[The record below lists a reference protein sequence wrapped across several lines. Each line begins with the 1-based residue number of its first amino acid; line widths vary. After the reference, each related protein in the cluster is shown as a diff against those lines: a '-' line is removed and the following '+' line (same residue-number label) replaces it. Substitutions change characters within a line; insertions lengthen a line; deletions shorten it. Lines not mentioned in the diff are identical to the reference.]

1 MQLIWLSSPT
11 SKVVT
16 LSIGRKTILWAVL
29 FVASFLIVMGSVLQ
43 LMGIRVAI
51 DVRPEL
57 ARVLGGVTSQ
67 SEHDRIASQYEEQ
80 ITQLKTKVQDLS
92 GKLKDLEKT
101 KKSIVE
107 LVPARTASRV
117 SLSTLGGMGGPL
129 RTLMEFDWFAPGAIE
144 AIRDVDKESQALAQQ
159 IANLSVAWQRELEIM
174 ESLPLRTP
182 IAVDHRLSSGF
193 GTRRDPFTGEAS
205 RHEGLDYVA
214 PYGSPIVAT
223 APGRVVLAQYFGP
236 YGRTVDVDH
245 GRGFTTRYA
254 HMSKIQVSLGDTVAA
269 GDVLGHLGNT
279 GRSTGP
285 HLHYEV
291 RFQGRPI
298 NPVPQHVLTTAQ
310 RSMNERGLFAQR
322 DR

>member
-29 FVASFLIVMGSVLQ
+29 CLASFLIIMGSVLQ

-80 ITQLKTKVQDLS
+80 LTQLKTKVEDLS
-92 GKLKDLEKT
+92 GKLKDLEQT

-107 LVPARTASRV
+107 LVPPRTPSRV
-117 SLSTLGGMGGPL
+117 SLTNLGGMGGPL
-129 RTLMEFDWFAPGAIE
+129 RTLMKFDWFAPGAIE
-144 AIRDVDKESQALAQQ
+144 AIRVVDKESQALAQQ
-159 IANLSVAWQRELEIM
+159 MDNLSLTWQRELEIM

-182 IAVDHRLSSGF
+182 IVVEHRLSSGF
-193 GTRRDPFTGEAS
+193 GTRQDPFTGEAS
-205 RHEGLDYVA
+205 RHEGLDFVA
-214 PYGSPIVAT
+214 PRGSPIVAT

-254 HMSKIQVSLGDTVAA
+254 HMSKIQVSIGDTVAA
-269 GDVLGHLGNT
+269 GDVLGNLGNT

-310 RSMNERGLFAQR
+310 RHMSERGLFAQR

>member
-11 SKVVT
+11 SRVVT

-29 FVASFLIVMGSVLQ
+29 CVASFLIVMGSVLQ

-67 SEHDRIASQYEEQ
+67 TEHDRIASQYEEQ

-92 GKLKDLEKT
+92 GKLSDLEKT

-107 LVPARTASRV
+107 LVPARAAGRV
-117 SLSTLGGMGGPL
+117 SLSHLGGMGGPL

-144 AIRDVDKESQALAQQ
+144 AIRDVEKESQALAQQ
-159 IANLSVAWQRELEIM
+159 IANLSAAWQRELEIM
-174 ESLPLRTP
+174 KSLPLRTP
-182 IAVDHRLSSGF
+182 IAVEHRLSSGF
-193 GTRRDPFTGEAS
+193 GTRRDPFTGQAS

-223 APGRVVLAQYFGP
+223 APGRVVRAQYFGP

-269 GDVLGHLGNT
+269 GDVLGNLGNT

-310 RSMNERGLFAQR
+310 RNMSERSLFAQR

>member
-16 LSIGRKTILWAVL
+16 LSIGRKTILWAL
-29 FVASFLIVMGSVLQ
+29 LIMASFLIVMGSVLQ

-80 ITQLKTKVQDLS
+80 IAQLKNKVDNLS
-92 GKLKDLEKT
+92 GKLQELEQT

-107 LVPARTASRV
+107 LVPVRPPSRV
-117 SLSTLGGMGGPL
+117 SLTQLGGMGGPL
-129 RTLMEFDWFAPGAIE
+129 RSLMEFDWFAPGAIE
-144 AIRDVDKESQALAQQ
+144 AIRSVDKESQVLAQQ
-159 IANLSVAWQRELEIM
+159 MASLDSTWRRELEIL
-174 ESLPLRTP
+174 ESLPLRPP
-182 IAVDHRLSSGF
+182 IVVEHRLSSGF
-193 GTRRDPFTGEAS
+193 GTRSDPFTGEAS

-223 APGRVVLAQYFGP
+223 APGRVVRAQFFGP

-245 GRGFTTRYA
+245 GRGFITRYA
-254 HMSKIQVSLGDTVAA
+254 HMSRIQVKHGDVVQA
-269 GDVLGHLGNT
+269 GDVLGKLGNT

-291 RFQGRPI
+291 RHQGRAI
-298 NPVPQHVLTTAQ
+298 NPVAQNVLATAQ
-310 RSMNERGLFAQR
+310 RNMSERGFFAQR
-322 DR
+322 D

>member
-29 FVASFLIVMGSVLQ
+29 CVASFLIIMGSVLQ

-80 ITQLKTKVQDLS
+80 LTQLKTKVQDLS

-107 LVPARTASRV
+107 LVPPRTPSRV
-117 SLSTLGGMGGPL
+117 SLSNLGGMGGPL

-159 IANLSVAWQRELEIM
+159 IANLSAAWQRELEIM
-174 ESLPLRTP
+174 ASLPLREP
-182 IAVDHRLSSGF
+182 IAVEYRLSSGF
-193 GTRRDPFTGEAS
+193 GTRQDPFTGEAS
-205 RHEGLDYVA
+205 RHEGLDFVA

-269 GDVLGHLGNT
+269 GDVLGNLGNT

-298 NPVPQHVLTTAQ
+298 NPVPQQVLTTAQ
-310 RSMNERGLFAQR
+310 RHMSERSLFAQR

>member
-16 LSIGRKTILWAVL
+16 LSIGRRTVVWAVL
-29 FVASFLIVMGSVLQ
+29 FVASFLIVMGSLLQ

-51 DVRPEL
+51 DVRPDL

-80 ITQLKTKVQDLS
+80 ITQLKTKVQSLS
-92 GKLKDLEKT
+92 GKVKELEQT

-107 LVPARTASRV
+107 LVPARAPSRV
-117 SLSTLGGMGGPL
+117 SLGNLTGMGGPL
-129 RTLMEFDWFAPGAIE
+129 RSLMEFDWFAPGAID
-144 AIRDVDKESQALAQQ
+144 AIRDVDKESQVLEQQ
-159 IANLSVAWQRELEIM
+159 IANLGAAWQRELEII
-174 ESLPLRTP
+174 ESLPLRP
-182 IAVDHRLSSGF
+182 PMVVDHRLSSGF

-205 RHEGLDYVA
+205 RHEGLDFVA

-223 APGRVVLAQYFGP
+223 APGRVALAQYFGP

-254 HMSKIQVSLGDTVAA
+254 HMSKINVQIGDRVQA
-269 GDVLGHLGNT
+269 GDVLGLLGNT

-298 NPVPQHVLTTAQ
+298 NPVPQHVLTAAQ
-310 RSMNERGLFAQR
+310 RNVNERGFFAQR
-322 DR
+322 ER

>member
-11 SKVVT
+11 AKVVT
-16 LSIGRKTILWAVL
+16 LSIGRKTVLWAVL
-29 FVASFLIVMGSVLQ
+29 CLAGFLIALGSVLQ

-51 DVRPEL
+51 DVRPDL

-67 SEHDRIASQYEEQ
+67 SEHDRIASRYEEQ
-80 ITQLKTKVQDLS
+80 IAQLKTKIQDLS
-92 GKLKDLEKT
+92 GQVKALETT

-107 LVPARTASRV
+107 LVPARSPSRV
-117 SLSTLGGMGGPL
+117 SLNNLGGMGGPL

-144 AIRDVDKESQALAQQ
+144 GIREVDRESQLLSQQ
-159 IANLSVAWQRELEIM
+159 ISNLSSAWLRELEIM
-174 ESLPLRTP
+174 RSLPIQTP
-182 IAVDHRLSSGF
+182 IVEEHRLSSGF
-193 GTRRDPFTGEAS
+193 GTRRDPFTGEPS
-205 RHEGLDYVA
+205 RHEGLDFVA
-214 PYGSPIVAT
+214 PMGTPIVAT
-223 APGRVVLAQYFGP
+223 GPGRVVLAQYFGP

-254 HMSKIQVSLGDTVAA
+254 HMRQINVSIGDKVAA
-269 GDVLGHLGNT
+269 GDKLGELGST

-298 NPVPQHVLTTAQ
+298 NPVPQNVLNTAQ
-310 RSMNERGLFAQR
+310 RNMNERGFFAQR
-322 DR
+322 D

>member
-11 SKVVT
+11 SRVVT

-29 FVASFLIVMGSVLQ
+29 FVASFLIVMGSLLQ

-51 DVRPEL
+51 EVRPEL

-67 SEHDRIASQYEEQ
+67 TEHDRIAGQYEEQ
-80 ITQLKTKVQDLS
+80 IGQLKNKVQSLS
-92 GKLKDLEKT
+92 GKLKELEQT

-107 LVPARTASRV
+107 LVPARAPSRV
-117 SLSTLGGMGGPL
+117 SLGHLAGMGGPL

-144 AIRDVDKESQALAQQ
+144 AIRDVDKESQVLEQQ
-159 IANLSVAWQRELEIM
+159 IASLSSAWQRELEII
-174 ESLPLRTP
+174 ESLPLRP
-182 IAVDHRLSSGF
+182 PMLVEHRLSSGF
-193 GTRRDPFTGEAS
+193 GVRRDPFTGEAS
-205 RHEGLDYVA
+205 RHEGLDFVA

-254 HMSKIQVSLGDTVAA
+254 HMSRIRVKHGDVVKA
-269 GDVLGHLGNT
+269 GDVLGTLGNT

-291 RFQGRPI
+291 RFNGRPI
-298 NPVPQHVLTTAQ
+298 NPGPQHVLTTAQ
-310 RSMNERGLFAQR
+310 RNMSERGFFAQR

>member
-29 FVASFLIVMGSVLQ
+29 CLASFLIIMGSVLQ

-80 ITQLKTKVQDLS
+80 LTQLKTKVEDLS
-92 GKLKDLEKT
+92 GKLKDLEQT

-107 LVPARTASRV
+107 LVPPRTPSRV
-117 SLSTLGGMGGPL
+117 SLTNLGGMGGPL

-144 AIRDVDKESQALAQQ
+144 AIRVVDKESQALAQQ
-159 IANLSVAWQRELEIM
+159 MDNLSLTWQRELEIM

-182 IAVDHRLSSGF
+182 IVVEHRLSSGF
-193 GTRRDPFTGEAS
+193 GTRQDPFTGEAS
-205 RHEGLDYVA
+205 RHEGLDFVA
-214 PYGSPIVAT
+214 PRGSPIVAT

-254 HMSKIQVSLGDTVAA
+254 HMSKIQVSIGDTVAA
-269 GDVLGHLGNT
+269 GDVLGNLGNT

-310 RSMNERGLFAQR
+310 RNVSERGFFAQR

>member
-16 LSIGRKTILWAVL
+16 LSIGRKTVLWAVL
-29 FVASFLIVMGSVLQ
+29 FLAAFLITLGSVLQ
-43 LMGIRVAI
+43 LLGIRVAI

-67 SEHDRIASQYEEQ
+67 SEHDRIASRYEEQ
-80 ITQLKTKVQDLS
+80 IGQLKSKIQDLS
-92 GKLKDLEKT
+92 TQVKALENT

-107 LVPARTASRV
+107 LVPERAPSRV
-117 SLSTLGGMGGPL
+117 SLSNLGGMGGPL
-129 RTLMEFDWFAPGAIE
+129 RSLMEFDWFAPGAID
-144 AIRDVDKESQALAQQ
+144 AIKEVDKESQLLAQQ
-159 IANLSVAWQRELEIM
+159 IANLSTAWQRELMIIQ
-174 ESLPLRTP
+174 SLPLKTP
-182 IAVDHRLSSGF
+182 VLVDHHVSSQF
-193 GTRRDPFTGEAS
+193 GLRSDPFTGEAS
-205 RHEGLDYVA
+205 RHEGIDFVA
-214 PYGSPIVAT
+214 SYGAPIVAS
-223 APGRVVLAQYFGP
+223 APGKVVLAQYFGP

-254 HMSKIQVSLGDTVAA
+254 HMSEVKVSLGDTVNV
-269 GDVLGHLGNT
+269 GDVLGALGNT

-298 NPVPQHVLTTAQ
+298 NPVPQNVLATAQ
-310 RSMNERGLFAQR
+310 RSLHERSLFAQR
-322 DR
+322 D